1 MSETLLP
8 PLNEG
13 EGHPSFNLEEFDED
27 NPGSLNDLLAELAST
42 GEEKVGFDDL
52 SVASP
57 YGRFGGWLR
66 SRPFLSNRLRA
77 NAAAEVEMTRNT
89 VASEMRYR
97 YDNNPEIIDDA
108 KILASEL
115 ATNVLFH
122 GAAKES
128 DVAIAGIF
136 RARTIR
142 GGVVFEAANSSALA
156 TDSDDAKARGS
167 HESGNGFKIIQD
179 IAAEHG
185 GKVGKYMVV
194 QGLFGREKIITDPDE
209 IRRVEGRWVIWASF
223 QDQDDQTLAA

>member
-8 PLNEG
+8 PLG
-13 EGHPSFNLEEFDED
+13 EDDDYPGLSLDAFDEESPTALD
-27 NPGSLNDLLAELAST
+27 DLLAKLTSAA
-42 GEEKVGFDDL
+42 EEKVGFDDL
-52 SVASP
+52 SLASP
-57 YGRFGGWLR
+57 YGRFGSWLR
-66 SRPFLSNRLRA
+66 SRPFLNTRLRP
-77 NAAAEVEMTRNT
+77 NETAEVELTRNT

-97 YDNNPEIIDDA
+97 YGDDEIVDDA

-115 ATNVLFH
+115 ATNVLLH

-142 GGVVFEAANSSALA
+142 GGVVFEAANGSAS
-156 TDSDDAKARGS
+156 TVDSDDAKARGS
-167 HESGNGFKIIQD
+167 HESGNGFKIIQE

-194 QGLFGREKIITDPDE
+194 QGMFGREKIITDPDE

-223 QDQDDQTLAA
+223 QAQEDQTLAA